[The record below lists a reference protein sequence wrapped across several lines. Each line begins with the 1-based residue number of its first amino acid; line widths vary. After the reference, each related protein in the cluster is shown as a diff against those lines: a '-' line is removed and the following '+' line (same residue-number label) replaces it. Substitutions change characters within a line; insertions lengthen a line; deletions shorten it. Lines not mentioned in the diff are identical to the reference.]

1 MTTAEAFRDHIRDHH
16 DDPAVLGIFREFE
29 DRTRKHEI
37 THAEE
42 RNFRVTSRMT
52 FVDDSFLD
60 IDLTSLEDQ
69 LAFLPQGRY
78 DAHQAVILH
87 PEGVGARL
95 FDLVEAVQT
104 AIRPEILAPLF
115 TVPTMK
121 SVLWHALK
129 ALEEEALDGWE
140 ESSQG
145 PRPEPDP
152 SGMNDPRTEDH
163 QAVGA
168 APELIGH
175 LAAVQEEASLESY
188 SSMMTYDL
196 ARDAALE
203 LLGRLGAQERE
214 RLERITR
221 QALRGEPIGYRKVLG
236 PGSMTGPGAGLEP
249 GQLTPLPGPP
259 GERQT

>member
-1 MTTAEAFRDHIRDHH
+1 MAKPEC
-16 DDPAVLGIFREFE
+16 
-29 DRTRKHEI
+29 KH
-37 THAEE
+37 A
-42 RNFRVTSRMT
+42 
-52 FVDDSFLD
+52 
-60 IDLTSLEDQ
+60 

-78 DAHQAVILH
+78 DARQAVILR

-145 PRPEPDP
+145 PRLEPDP

-188 SSMMTYDL
+188 SSMMTHDL
-196 ARDAALE
+196 ARDAALGTAGQARRPGAGATRE
-203 LLGRLGAQERE
+203 NHAAGAPGRTH
-214 RLERITR
+214 RIP
-221 QALRGEPIGYRKVLG
+221 E
-236 PGSMTGPGAGLEP
+236 GPGAGLHDGTRRGAGARTVDPAPRTP
-249 GQLTPLPGPP
+249 GRAPDINQARKNGL
-259 GERQT
+259 